1 MSLND
6 SDLDLLVLN
15 KSLNFRESV
24 PFLSSK
30 DFCIAPVTNPNAFL
44 LEKAFS
50 LGPRTNPKN

>member
-1 MSLND
+1 
-6 SDLDLLVLN
+6 VLN

-30 DFCIAPVTNPNAFL
+30 DFCIAPVTKPKDFL

-50 LGPRTNPKN
+50 LGPRTKPKN